1 MRGREP
7 AGHRPALRRPP
18 AAVRGAQ
25 DRRRPRWRGRLR
37 PGDRAQGR
45 APGVPRAVLPA
56 RPGGQDARAPRGRR
70 LRDDDRAGRAR
81 RPAHRQGLRGR
92 PPPREDRA
100 GLRRRRPRRTAHGPD
115 HPVPQRQRRGRRPR
129 EGRPGP
135 QPGRLD
141 HEPAAQPAD
150 RRPPRDGPGGDACAG
165 DPGRRRPA
173 ARGRA
178 AGRRG
183 RRQHGARPGP
193 AAAQP
198 HRRREGPAGPRRGR
212 GGPGVRRA
220 RRPVR
225 DPRRRAAR
233 RGRRAR
239 AAGRARVGPA
249 QGARGPR
256 AAGLRAAGAVGGHRP
271 RCPVRLRRGATGA
284 GHGVTE
290 KRTARPAKTSSGR
303 RSAPLDVDALLDDPA
318 TRVIVCCGSGGVGKT
333 TTAAALGLRAAE
345 RGRRVVVLT
354 IDPAR
359 RLAQSMGL
367 VELDNAPRPV
377 RGADTAA
384 GGSLDAMMLDMKRTF
399 DEVIEAHATPEK
411 AEQILA
417 NPFYQA
423 LSSSFAGTQEY
434 MAMEKLGQLRTRAEA
449 AKAAGRTDEA
459 WDLIVVDTPPSRSA
473 LDFLDAPQR
482 LGSFLDGRFIRI
494 LSAPA
499 KAGGRAYLKVV
510 SLAVGTAGNVMTKIL
525 GAGFLT
531 DVQTFVSALDT
542 MFGGFRE
549 RADRTYRL
557 LQAEGTAF
565 VVVAAPEPDALRE
578 ASYFVERL
586 GAERMP
592 LAGLVLNRVHVALA
606 EDLSAD
612 RAAAAAEDLDAAG
625 GQALTAGLLRVH
637 ADRMRRRDR
646 DRSLAVRFTSAHPT
660 VPVVEVPA
668 RAEDVHDLEGLRAVG
683 ADLSKG

>member
-1 MRGREP
+1 
-7 AGHRPALRRPP
+7 
-18 AAVRGAQ
+18 
-25 DRRRPRWRGRLR
+25 
-37 PGDRAQGR
+37 
-45 APGVPRAVLPA
+45 
-56 RPGGQDARAPRGRR
+56 
-70 LRDDDRAGRAR
+70 
-81 RPAHRQGLRGR
+81 
-92 PPPREDRA
+92 
-100 GLRRRRPRRTAHGPD
+100 
-115 HPVPQRQRRGRRPR
+115 
-129 EGRPGP
+129 
-135 QPGRLD
+135 
-141 HEPAAQPAD
+141 
-150 RRPPRDGPGGDACAG
+150 
-165 DPGRRRPA
+165 
-173 ARGRA
+173 
-178 AGRRG
+178 
-183 RRQHGARPGP
+183 
-193 AAAQP
+193 
-198 HRRREGPAGPRRGR
+198 
-212 GGPGVRRA
+212 
-220 RRPVR
+220 
-225 DPRRRAAR
+225 
-233 RGRRAR
+233 
-239 AAGRARVGPA
+239 
-249 QGARGPR
+249 
-256 AAGLRAAGAVGGHRP
+256 
-271 RCPVRLRRGATGA
+271 
-284 GHGVTE
+284 VTE
-290 KRTARPAKTSSGR
+290 KRTPRAAKTSSGR
-303 RSAPLDVDALLDDPA
+303 RTRPLDIDALLDDPT

-377 RGADTAA
+377 KGADTAA

-449 AKAAGRTDEA
+449 AKAAGSTDEA

-586 GAERMP
+586 GAEKMP
-592 LAGLVLNRVHVALA
+592 LAGLVLNRVHIALA

-646 DRSLAVRFTSAHPT
+646 DRSLAVRFTSAHPA

-683 ADLSKG
+683 ADLAKA